1 MPDMTSAQPQT
12 IDHVV
17 ATGDNAK
24 VIEQIKLTLESCF
37 ATRQPFPHTLLVGGP
52 GTGKT
57 LLSTVI
63 AKEQG
68 VDEPTVVL
76 GQTLTDAAQV
86 NGLLLSMEEDRAIII
101 IDELHTL
108 GVDGQ
113 HVFLRAL
120 ENREIH
126 LDGGPSGRK
135 PKTIKLP
142 PFTLIGCTTDEYA
155 QLEPLRDR
163 FRLHLRLSAYGTEE
177 LVAILRQ
184 RAASL
189 RMEVEP
195 EVFHLAATRA
205 RSTPRIALRVLESI
219 ARTAAAD
226 GTTVVRVVH
235 ANKTFELEGLDAAGL
250 TRIDRDY
257 LRILA
262 EANGPVRLNVLATR
276 LNIAPQSCVKLIE
289 QYLIRSDL
297 ITKSEG
303 GRMLTGK
310 GLDHVRAM
318 TA

>member
-12 IDHVV
+12 INHVV
-17 ATGDNAK
+17 ATGDNAR

-37 ATRQPFPHTLLVGGP
+37 ATGQPFPHTLLVGGP
-52 GTGKT
+52 GTGKS
-57 LLSTVI
+57 LLSTII

-86 NGLLLSMEEDRAIII
+86 NGLLLSMEEDRAILIV
-101 IDELHTL
+101 DELHTL

-120 ENREIH
+120 ENREIF

-135 PKTIKLP
+135 PRTIKLP
-142 PFTLIGCTTDEYA
+142 PFSLIGCTTDDYA
-155 QLEPLRDR
+155 LLEPLRDR

-177 LVAILRQ
+177 LMAILRQ

-195 EVFHLAATRA
+195 DVFCLVATRA
-205 RSTPRIALRVLESI
+205 RATPRIALRILESI
-219 ARTAAAD
+219 ARTAAAG
-226 GTTVVRVVH
+226 GTSVVRVVD
-235 ANKTFELEGLDAAGL
+235 AEKTFALEGLDSVGL
-250 TRIDRDY
+250 TKVDRDY

-262 EANGPVRLNVLATR
+262 DANGPVRLNVLATR
-276 LNIAPQSCVKLIE
+276 LNVQPQVCVKIIE
-289 QYLIRSDL
+289 QCLVRFDF
-297 ITKSEG
+297 ITKSDG
-303 GRMLTGK
+303 GRMLTAK
-310 GLDHVRAM
+310 GLEHVRAM
-318 TA
+318 AG